1 MVTLEQHI
9 SRQKLNSRTGG
20 DISTPLGLVQ
30 EMVNKIPL
38 EVKKD
43 PNKKFFDP
51 AAGTGSFIIVLFYE
65 LKKYHSE
72 EHILNNMLY
81 AGESNRFKLRM
92 LKNLGIKNIYG
103 GSFPEQD
110 FKDMKFDVIIGNPPY
125 NDSNISKIKE
135 ANGKLGQAT
144 FYKKFIY
151 KAFDLQKEN
160 GMTVFIL
167 PVGAFKDFYKAGFI
181 LQSSDFNH
189 IKVFGKSI
197 ATMNYYATKGKSL
210 EFSPTLQT
218 KLFETNKDRLLTRL
232 PKTHGFI
239 LYNFIKPLKIVTST
253 EWAEFNKKDKGVY
266 LATFNIPTTELNL
279 KNLTTLL
286 TFLHNYI
293 DSLCRNWISV
303 NKRLKYHWLTDLDY
317 EITEQDIIKEY
328 NLTPEDINIIKNS

>member
-1 MVTLEQHI
+1 
-9 SRQKLNSRTGG
+9 
-20 DISTPLGLVQ
+20 
-30 EMVNKIPL
+30 
-38 EVKKD
+38 
-43 PNKKFFDP
+43 
-51 AAGTGSFIIVLFYE
+51 
-65 LKKYHSE
+65 
-72 EHILNNMLY
+72 
-81 AGESNRFKLRM
+81 
-92 LKNLGIKNIYG
+92 
-103 GSFPEQD
+103 
-110 FKDMKFDVIIGNPPY
+110 MKFDVIIGNPPY